1 MLQPSHAEALGL
13 SPEPGESR
21 FAKVFRTEPR
31 GPMNPLVLQEEELRQ
46 LAHELTILSPELAT
60 QLAEHAGWG
69 E

>member
-1 MLQPSHAEALGL
+1 
-13 SPEPGESR
+13 
-21 FAKVFRTEPR
+21 
-31 GPMNPLVLQEEELRQ
+31 MNPLVLQEEELRQ